1 MGEPMN
7 SVVAATFVGSCAAEF
22 GTPDRVEYH
31 LDNWRRSHLA
41 YEEVRG
47 FPSKTLGTVNWSVKS
62 DNEGMI
68 NRCDAH
74 AAAVMEV
81 IVNEDLPPAECCA
94 IHHRYLHAVFR
105 YPRANYVKLLEQAKL
120 RIGLA
125 LSRKCIY

>member
-1 MGEPMN
+1 MT
-7 SVVAATFVGSCAAEF
+7 SVAAARQVGSSAVTF

-31 LDNWRRSHLA
+31 LDNWARSHRE

-47 FPSKTLGTVNWSVKS
+47 FPSYTPGTVNWSLKS
-62 DNEGMI
+62 DNEGLL
-68 NRCDAH
+68 NRCDAQ

-81 IVNEDLPPAECCA
+81 IVNDELPPAESCA

-105 YPRANYVKLLEQAKL
+105 FPRDNYARLLEQAKVH
-120 RIGLA
+120 IGVA